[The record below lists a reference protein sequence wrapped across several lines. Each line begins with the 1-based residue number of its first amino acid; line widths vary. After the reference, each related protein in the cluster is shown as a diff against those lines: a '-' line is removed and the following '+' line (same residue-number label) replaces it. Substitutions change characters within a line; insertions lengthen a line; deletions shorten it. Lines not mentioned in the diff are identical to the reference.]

1 MFGLMDERDKV
12 DHTVDVIYSVLD
24 TLEEAISDEDWEMV
38 DTAKSQLERLLAEL
52 EEEDD
57 DD

>member
-1 MFGLMDERDKV
+1 MDERDKI
-12 DHTVDVIYSVLD
+12 DHTVDVIYAVLD
-24 TLEEAISDEDWEMV
+24 NLEEAISDEDWEMV
-38 DTAKSQLERLLAEL
+38 DTAKDRLDRLLAEL